1 MLWSPPTQRWKEP
14 VINKNWLAP
23 SISISAAFELST
35 EVALG
40 ENEKLAIVEKDLLDP
55 LNNLIAS
62 NDRYTKVIN
71 PRWLKSESSM
81 IANPEKFGPKTQLQE
96 HAAEAVAELLT
107 EESIREHYVAR
118 CDVSVLSSAIYS
130 QTSPSARLEA
140 LNAISYL
147 AESHA
152 YSLDCVLSDLNTAI
166 DTIGE

>member
-1 MLWSPPTQRWKEP
+1 M
-14 VINKNWLAP
+14 NKSSVP
-23 SISISAAFELST
+23 FLS
-35 EVALG
+35 
-40 ENEKLAIVEKDLLDP
+40 
-55 LNNLIAS
+55 
-62 NDRYTKVIN
+62 
-71 PRWLKSESSM
+71 
-81 IANPEKFGPKTQLQE
+81 ANPEKNFNQQWRFKE

-118 CDVSVLSSAIYS
+118 CDISVLSSAIYS
-130 QTSPSARLEA
+130 QISQSARLEA